1 MRAVRIPRVIR
12 FGIAVHGGVGSPT
25 SFADGCQRAAEAG
38 FAVLKNNG
46 SSLDAVT
53 EAARLME
60 DDGRFNA
67 GSGSSL
73 RVDGKTIEMDASLM
87 DSEGRLG
94 VVACIR
100 DVKNPILVA
109 REVMNTPH
117 VILSGE
123 GAVRFARL
131 RGFAPYYNPT
141 ERAREN
147 FRKFR
152 ELVRNGR
159 LEGRWS
165 GFNLRENWNF
175 SASYEEVFEGDTIG
189 AVAVDRQGR
198 LAVANSTGGA
208 SPMLCGR
215 VGDSPLIGCG
225 FYAGPS
231 AAVATTGLGEE
242 IIRKMLARY
251 VYDLIA
257 SGEEVQAACRKGVDL
272 YPKEVPIGVIAISRR
287 GVGQANNRDM
297 ATWVS
302 ISDR

>member
-1 MRAVRIPRVIR
+1 MRRVIR
-12 FGIAVHGGVGSPT
+12 FGIAVHGGVGSP
-25 SFADGCQRAAEAG
+25 SSYNDGCQRAAEAAFG
-38 FAVLKNNG
+38 ILRNNG
-46 SSLDAVT
+46 SVLDAVT
-53 EAARLME
+53 EAARLLE

-67 GSGSSL
+67 GSGASL

-100 DVKNPILVA
+100 EVKNPILVA
-109 REVMNTPH
+109 REVMTTPH
-117 VILSGE
+117 VILSGD
-123 GAVRFARL
+123 GAVKFARL

-147 FRKFR
+147 FKKFR
-152 ELVRNGR
+152 QLAKNGQF
-159 LEGRWS
+159 EGRWT

-175 SASYEEVFEGDTIG
+175 STSYEEVFEGDTIG
-189 AVAVDRQGR
+189 AVAIDRQGR

-215 VGDSPLIGCG
+215 VGDSPIIGCG
-225 FYAGPS
+225 FYAGP
-231 AAVATTGLGEE
+231 AASVATTGIGEE
-242 IIRKMLARY
+242 IIRKMLARH

-257 SGEEVQAACRKGVDL
+257 SGEEVQTACQKGLAL
-272 YPKEVPIGVIAISRR
+272 YPKEVPIGIIAISRR
-287 GVGQANNRDM
+287 GVGQASNRDM